1 MKTTATL
8 FARSARPLLLAG
20 AATLAFA
27 IPASVYAQDAGEALP
42 AADAPEAAEEGN
54 EIVVTATKREQTLQ
68 DVPVA
73 VSVTTAQTIE
83 RAQIRDLKDLSSV
96 VPSLRVA
103 ERQSSANTNFLIR
116 GFGNGAN
123 NAGIEPSVGV
133 FIDGVYRSRSAAQIA
148 DLPDVQRVE
157 VLRGP
162 QSTLFGKNASAGV
175 VSITT
180 EKPKF
185 SFGGNVEASYGNYNA
200 MVIKGVVTG
209 PVSETMAASLAAGYN
224 KRDGYNQD
232 LATGNKTNERNRWF
246 VRGQLLYKGDSG
258 LTGRLI
264 ADYGKIDENCCGVV
278 NLLSAT
284 PTQVLISPLIGGKV
298 NTPAQAFDNIVYNS
312 FDSTNKID
320 SYGVSG
326 QLDYEAGPLT
336 FTSITA
342 YRKLKAITNQDSDFT
357 SAPLLDRNF
366 QDLRI
371 GTFTQEF
378 RVNANF
384 VDRVNALLGVFYF
397 NEKIDQTNDIRWGP
411 SAATYANFL
420 ATGASGGALS
430 LASPTGCPVAFTTV
444 PLPLECAFGSL
455 EGQPQKYAGQFFAA
469 GQGLAEQ
476 YRLKNDAFT
485 VFAQV
490 DFKITDRL
498 TLTGGVNYTH
508 DKKTFA
514 ADVNSNDAFAGIDFN
529 NPLYA
534 PLRNSLIRGGAIAQ
548 SAGTALG
555 LGRNATTA
563 EITAL
568 ATGTSPLGAAGATLY
583 ANTIV
588 PGATTFANANQ
599 NNPLANPLNAFDV
612 FQYFPPFL
620 DIPNAVESGKVSD
633 SNVSYTARLAYDVAE
648 GINVY
653 LGIAS
658 GYKGASVNLSRD
670 SRPTPADA
678 ATLGFSRSGGR
689 FALPEK
695 STVYELGMKTNWDTG
710 SINLA
715 IFKQDIKGF
724 QSNLFTGT
732 GFFLANAE
740 KQSVFGV
747 EVEGTFRPIKP
758 FTFGVSMTFLDPKY
772 DSFTKSPFGDASG
785 VRPADIPS
793 FSGTV
798 TAQYDHEMG
807 NADHLILRAD
817 FHHESKVQVVDGLPG
832 VITKH
837 PTTRQPLPSPG
848 GFAAGIAAAKP
859 YTRTV
864 NEMNASLTYAMQNGI
879 EVTAW
884 GRNITNNRYINTVFD
899 SPAQTGSVSGYTN
912 QPRTFGGSV
921 RYRF

>member
-27 IPASVYAQDAGEALP
+27 MPIAAHAQDAGEALP
-42 AADAPEAAEEGN
+42 AADAPEAVEDGN

-278 NLLSAT
+278 NLLAAT
-284 PTQVLISPLIGGKV
+284 PTQVLVSPLIGGKV

-320 SYGVSG
+320 NYGVSG

-397 NEKIDQTNDIRWGP
+397 NEKIDQNNDIRWGP

-444 PLPLECAFGSL
+444 PLPLECAFGTL

-498 TLTGGVNYTH
+498 TLTGGINYTK
-508 DKKTFA
+508 DKKTFLRRRQFQRCLRRDRLQQPVLCA
-514 ADVNSNDAFAGIDFN
+514 ASQLADPRRCDRAAGRHRAE
-529 NPLYA
+529 P
-534 PLRNSLIRGGAIAQ
+534 
-548 SAGTALG
+548 
-555 LGRNATTA
+555 GRSATTA
-563 EITAL
+563 EITAF
-568 ATGTSPLGAAGATLY
+568 ATGTSPAGAAGATAY
-583 ANTIV
+583 ANLIV
-588 PGATTFANANQ
+588 PGATNFANANE
-599 NNPLANPLNAFDV
+599 NNPLANPLNAFQD
-612 FQYFPPFL
+612 FQYFPPFQ
-620 DIPNAVESGKVSD
+620 DIPNAVEAGKISD

-653 LGIAS
+653 ASVAS

-678 ATLGFSRSGGR
+678 TTLGFSRSGSR

-747 EVEGTFRPIKP
+747 EVEGTFRPVKA
-758 FTFGVSMTFLDPKY
+758 FTLGLSATFLDPKY
-772 DSFTKSPFGDASG
+772 DTYTISPFGDASG

-798 TAQYDHEMG
+798 SAQYDHEMG
-807 NADHLILRAD
+807 NADHLIFRAD
-817 FHHESKVQVVDGLPG
+817 FHHESKVQVVDGLPNF
-832 VITKH
+832 ITKH
-837 PTTRQPLPSPG
+837 PTTRAPLPSPG
-848 GFAAGIAAAKP
+848 GFAAGIAGAKP
-859 YTRTV
+859 YSRTV
-864 NEMNASLTYAMQNGI
+864 NEMNASLTYAMDNGI